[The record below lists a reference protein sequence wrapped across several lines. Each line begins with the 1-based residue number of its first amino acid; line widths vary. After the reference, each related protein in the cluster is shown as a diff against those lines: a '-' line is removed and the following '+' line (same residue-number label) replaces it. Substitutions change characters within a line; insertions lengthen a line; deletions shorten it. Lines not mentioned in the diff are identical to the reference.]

1 MKIEDMLD
9 EQKQLEERIRALI
22 NFEAGDP
29 ARREIGDDEEFA
41 LKVQLQS
48 MRTYL
53 KALKYRIAK
62 IIERNA

>member
-9 EQKQLEERIRALI
+9 EQRQLEERIRALI

-29 ARREIGDDEEFA
+29 ARKDMGEDEEFA

-53 KALKYRIAK
+53 KSLKYRIAK
-62 IIERNA
+62 IMERNK

>member
-1 MKIEDMLD
+1 MLD

-29 ARREIGDDEEFA
+29 ARKDMGEDEEFA

-62 IIERNA
+62 IIERNK

>member
-29 ARREIGDDEEFA
+29 ARKDMGEDEEFA

-62 IIERNA
+62 IIERNK

>member
-1 MKIEDMLD
+1 MNVETMLD

-29 ARREIGDDEEFA
+29 ASREMGDDEEFA

-53 KALKYRIAK
+53 KALKYRITK
-62 IIERNA
+62 IMERNA